1 MTKELEEK
9 IVSDDGYS
17 TAADA
22 VTGAGGAVKSKKA
35 DLNKSVDPTADTVNV
50 VAPGNTKGGSPKET
64 TARKDLVTKTVAL
77 PEGEEGSDEAIVEEV
92 VEIDEAV
99 AALFEGEEL
108 SEDFKKKASLI
119 FSAAIHEAV
128 TAQVEEE
135 VAALKEAFDT
145 ELSESV
151 TSAMDEI
158 VESLDGYLDYVVKEW
173 MSENEIAIE
182 AGIKVEMAESFMEG
196 LKGLFYEH
204 NVAIDET
211 TIDVVG
217 SLEAELAEAIATA
230 NQTINENVALNSQLA
245 ALQAEKVFTE
255 VTEGLT
261 VTQAERLRVLSEKI
275 SHDDLTVYAS
285 DLKTLKESFFKSAG
299 KKDIVESVATED
311 EGGFITEDTVVATSP
326 HATVNAYVAAINAR
340 KK

>member
-22 VTGAGGAVKSKKA
+22 VTGAGGAVKPKKA
-35 DLNKSVDPTADTVNV
+35 DVKKSIDPTADTVNV
-50 VAPGNTKGGSPKET
+50 VAPGNTKGGSPNET

-77 PEGEEGSDEAIVEEV
+77 PEGEEGSGEAI

-128 TAQVEEE
+128 TTQVEEE

-158 VESLDGYLDYVVKEW
+158 VESLDDYLDYVVKEW

-217 SLEAELAEAIATA
+217 ALEAELVEAVAVA
-230 NQTINENVALNSQLA
+230 NQTINENIALNSQVT

>member
-22 VTGAGGAVKSKKA
+22 VAGAGGAVKAKKA
-35 DLNKSVDPTADTVNV
+35 DLKKSVDPTADTVNV

-77 PEGEEGSDEAIVEEV
+77 PEGEEGSGEAI

-135 VAALKEAFDT
+135 VAALKEEFDT

-151 TSAMDEI
+151 ASAMDEI
-158 VESLDGYLDYVVKEW
+158 VESLDGYLDDVVKEW

-217 SLEAELAEAIATA
+217 ALEAELAEAITTA
-230 NQTINENVALNSQLA
+230 NQTINENIALNSQVT

>member
-22 VTGAGGAVKSKKA
+22 VAGAGGAVKPKKA
-35 DLNKSVDPTADTVNV
+35 DLKKSVDPTADTVNV

-64 TARKDLVTKTVAL
+64 TARKGLVTKTVAL
-77 PEGEEGSDEAIVEEV
+77 PEGSDEAIVEEV

-151 TSAMDEI
+151 ASAMDEI

-217 SLEAELAEAIATA
+217 ALEAELDEAIATA
-230 NQTINENVALNSQLA
+230 NQTINENIALNSQVT
-245 ALQAEKVFTE
+245 ALQAEKVFVE

-275 SHDDLTVYAS
+275 SHDDLEVYAA
-285 DLKTLKESFFKSAG
+285 DLATLKESFFKAPG
-299 KKDIVESVATED
+299 KKDIVESVAAED
-311 EGGFITEDTVVATSP
+311 EGGFITEDTATPASP

-340 KK
+340 RK

>member
-64 TARKDLVTKTVAL
+64 TARKNLVTKTVAL
-77 PEGEEGSDEAIVEEV
+77 PEGEEGSDEAI

-119 FSAAIHEAV
+119 FTAAIHEAV
-128 TAQVEEE
+128 TSQVDEQ
-135 VAALKEAFDT
+135 VAALKEEFDT
-145 ELSESV
+145 QLTESV
-151 TSAMDEI
+151 ASAMDEI

>member
-17 TAADA
+17 TAAGA
-22 VTGAGGAVKSKKA
+22 VVGAGGAVKPKRA
-35 DLNKSVDPTADTVNV
+35 DLKKSVDPTADTVNI

-77 PEGEEGSDEAIVEEV
+77 PEGEEGSDEAI

-158 VESLDGYLDYVVKEW
+158 VESLDDYLDYVVKEW

-217 SLEAELAEAIATA
+217 ALEAELVEAVAVA
-230 NQTINENVALNSQLA
+230 NQTINENISLNSQLA

-275 SHDDLTVYAS
+275 SHDDLTVYAD
-285 DLKTLKESFFKSAG
+285 DLATLKESFFKSAG